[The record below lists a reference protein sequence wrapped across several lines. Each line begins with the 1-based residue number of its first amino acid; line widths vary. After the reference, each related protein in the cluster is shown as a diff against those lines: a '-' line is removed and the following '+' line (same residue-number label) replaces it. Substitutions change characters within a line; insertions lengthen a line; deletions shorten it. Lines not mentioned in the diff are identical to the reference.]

1 MKVELFESATL
12 QEQEAEGR
20 KWLVKLISSNVQG
33 SSGYYSEETLKRDGP
48 KVFTAGIPIHV
59 DHQTTGER
67 QERPFGSVSTLVGEF
82 AEDAYYDPQGP
93 EGPGLYGI
101 AEIFEDSVAF
111 VRSRAKRIG
120 LSIRALGRKV
130 GNEFVE
136 LFEAK
141 SVDLVMKAG
150 AGGKFVAA
158 VESAV
163 STEQEETL
171 ELEKILEAIESL
183 KTDIDGLGEK
193 FEALEAQ
200 TKVVEDE
207 GDTAEETA
215 VSVDVAKQLALS
227 GLSEA
232 GIDRVYELHKATGAD
247 VDGLIKK
254 EKEYLATESAAAQES
269 VVVEDAENEGDE
281 AEESAKELNLTP
293 SFWKDK

>member
-1 MKVELFESATL
+1 MKVELIESAVL
-12 QEQEAEGR
+12 GQEAEGR
-20 KWLVKLISSNVQG
+20 KWLIKLISSDVQG

-48 KVFTAGIPIHV
+48 KVFKSGTPIHI
-59 DHQTTGER
+59 DHQRREER
-67 QERPFGSVSTLVGEF
+67 QERPFGSVSNFVGEIS
-82 AEDAYYDPQGP
+82 EDAYYDPQGP
-93 EGPGLYGI
+93 EGPGLYGL
-101 AEIFEDSVAF
+101 AEIFEDSVPF

-200 TKVVEDE
+200 AKVVKDE

-215 VSVDVAKQLALS
+215 ASVDVAKQLALS

-232 GIDRVYELHKATGAD
+232 GIERVFELHKATGSD
-247 VDGLIKK
+247 VEGLIKK
-254 EKEYLATESAAAQES
+254 EKEYLAAESAAQESS
-269 VVVEDAENEGDE
+269 VVVEDSEDADE